1 MKKSVKKQKDPVEEE
16 VEYSDVIL
24 LFCQHVIMTLS
35 LEVRYKR
42 SMARKN
48 IFIPLLSSRIF
59 FHNLSSFTRG
69 VNRIAYYIY
78 VNRIAYII

>member
-35 LEVRYKR
+35 LEVQAIYGQEEYLYPIIVIQ
-42 SMARKN
+42 N
-48 IFIPLLSSRIF
+48 IFSQPL
-59 FHNLSSFTRG
+59 
-69 VNRIAYYIY
+69 
-78 VNRIAYII
+78 